1 MAYLENMST
10 NLASSQTKPY
20 KVRIT
25 SGGRIVIPAEIRQAL
40 GVKEGEEVLL
50 TKDEGGFRLTSYQE
64 AIGRAQALFARLKS
78 DNGKSLV
85 DELLKERRAEVE
97 QEEREFSE
105 RYGSK

>member
-1 MAYLENMST
+1 MDI
-10 NLASSQTKPY
+10 NLASRHRKPH

-50 TKDEGGFRLTSYQE
+50 TKDEGGFRLTSYHE
-64 AIGRAQALFARLKS
+64 AIARAQALFARLKS

-85 DELLKERRAEVE
+85 DELLNERRTEVG